1 MLKYTVKLMIVN
13 EDFFDKIEI
22 DDSVVSDDNM
32 PERKSERKWNLKFFL
47 FLDISH
53 GKCREFRK
61 EISNELSK
69 VKYILE
75 IYQVENEFLGY
86 CDYSYNKYENL
97 DDVRGAV
104 LGLIFG
110 VDVNLGYMYVV

>member
-1 MLKYTVKLMIVN
+1 MLKYIVKPMIVN

-22 DDSVVSDDNM
+22 DDSVISDDNILK
-32 PERKSERKWNLKFFL
+32 EERKWNLKFFL